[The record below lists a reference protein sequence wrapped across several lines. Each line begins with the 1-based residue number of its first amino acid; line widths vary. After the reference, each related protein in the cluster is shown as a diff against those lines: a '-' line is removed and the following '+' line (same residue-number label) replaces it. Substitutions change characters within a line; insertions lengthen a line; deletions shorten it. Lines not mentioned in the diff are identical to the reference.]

1 MPPAGVSALLWVK
14 EAAMDAV
21 ASLIFWAPLG
31 IGVVLGTAAGYVA
44 DRRRSAQE
52 EQLLKRE
59 SRDRDLA
66 VLRYYSE
73 VGESA

>member
-1 MPPAGVSALLWVK
+1 
-14 EAAMDAV
+14 MDAA
-21 ASLIFWAPLG
+21 ASLIFWVPLG
-31 IGVVLGTAAGYVA
+31 IGVVLATAAGYVA

-66 VLRYYSE
+66 VVRYFSE